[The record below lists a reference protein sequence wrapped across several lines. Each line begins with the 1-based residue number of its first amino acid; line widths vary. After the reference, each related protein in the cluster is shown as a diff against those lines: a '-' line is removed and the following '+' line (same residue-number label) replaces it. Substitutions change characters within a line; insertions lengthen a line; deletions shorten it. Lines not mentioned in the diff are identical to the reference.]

1 MCIVN
6 KISMASALFDRDLV
20 AISDLSKRNIEDVL
34 ENSLKMLAVIQQG
47 KRVDYLKN
55 EIMATLFFE
64 PSTRTRL
71 SFESAMQRLG
81 GGVIGFADAGTSSTK
96 KGESLTDT
104 IEVVSSYAD
113 VIVIRH
119 TQEGAA
125 REAAAH
131 SRVPVINAGD
141 GVGQHPTQ
149 ALLDLFTIKKE
160 KGRLDKLKIAMVG
173 DMKNG
178 RTVHSL
184 SEALSLFGSEITFIA
199 PEELQIPNT
208 IYESLVKQY
217 GNVQKS
223 ETIEKALD
231 ADVIYMTRIQQER
244 FADMKDY
251 ARFEHS
257 FRIDMKFLNG
267 ANKDVIIMH
276 PLPRVT
282 EISPEVDKMKN
293 SVYFK
298 QASYG
303 VPVRMA
309 ILDMILNKANE

>member
-1 MCIVN
+1 
-6 KISMASALFDRDLV
+6 MASALFDRDLV
-20 AISDLSKRNIEDVL
+20 AIGDLSKKDIGEVL
-34 ENSLKMLAVIQQG
+34 EHASKMLSIVEQG
-47 KRVDYLKN
+47 RRVDYLEN

-81 GGVIGFADAGTSSTK
+81 GGVIGFADAGTTSTK
-96 KGESLTDT
+96 KGESLADT

-119 TQEGAA
+119 STEGAA
-125 REAAAH
+125 REAAEH
-131 SRVPVINAGD
+131 SKIPVINAGD

-160 KGRLDKLKIAMVG
+160 KGRLDKLRIAMVG

-184 SEALSLFGSEITFIA
+184 SEALSLFGNEITFIA
-199 PEELQIPNT
+199 PEELQIPDS
-208 IYESLVKQY
+208 IYGRLSREY
-217 GNVQKS
+217 GSAQKS
-223 ETIEKALD
+223 ESLEKARD

-244 FADMKDY
+244 FAKPEDY
-251 ARFEHS
+251 KRFEHS
-257 FRIDMKFLNG
+257 FRIDRKFLEG
-267 ANKDVIIMH
+267 ANNDVIIMH
-276 PLPRVT
+276 PLPRVM

-309 ILDMILNKANE
+309 ILDMMLTGKK